1 MQVLFT
7 LVGDPKRTKATVVQA
22 LEARKFRLTWSDDW
36 TGIAERGSRVAN
48 VLAGAVAQ
56 YFKVGIQIRSAAAD
70 QTVVALDQLSSG
82 WAGGAIG
89 ASRTKK
95 NLRTLGEDLSRTF
108 QDAGVLVSTGES

>member
-7 LVGDPKRTKATVVQA
+7 LVGDPGRAKATVVQA
-22 LEARKFRLTWSDDW
+22 LEARKFRLTWDDDW
-36 TGIAERGSRVAN
+36 TGIAERGSKVAN
-48 VLAGAVAQ
+48 ILAGAAAQ
-56 YFKVGIQIRSAAAD
+56 YFKVGVQVRAAGEE
-70 QTVVALDQLSSG
+70 QTVVVLDQLSSG

-108 QDAGVLVSTGES
+108 QDAGVLVGTSES